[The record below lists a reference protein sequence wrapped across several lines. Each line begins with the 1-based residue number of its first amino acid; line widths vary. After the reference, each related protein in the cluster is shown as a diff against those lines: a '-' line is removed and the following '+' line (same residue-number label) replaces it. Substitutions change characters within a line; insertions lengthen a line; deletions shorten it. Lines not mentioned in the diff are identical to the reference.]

1 MTNDTF
7 YSFAANTHAVCK
19 TDMCQNDCIRALD
32 EQLNLYLDALS
43 KVFFKKENMRVKE
56 TWWLS
61 TFYSFAIHGLV
72 RKLLQQLSYILASG
86 TAANQYL
93 HLAIR
98 LFIASSGDYDPLM
111 RDYVTLSKG
120 KEADSS
126 HISDLEEAK
135 IAVEQSS
142 WASREIFSSAD
153 YLRNLFE
160 DNSGAFPT
168 NSDAAEKPQAAQAA
182 PETQIPYGR
191 QNPFALPSEG
201 SKKEETFNTW
211 SSSNQ
216 YPAHSGKR
224 PYRPS
229 SLSSMESSSDIGPS
243 SPYAANTT
251 SLQVPDD
258 IYHDFHEYRPAEPST
273 LNESPRS
280 SSPRIYLSYSPRRFS
295 EVERQ
300 NSGKNSFSTHN

>member
-216 YPAHSGKR
+216 YP
-224 PYRPS
+224 
-229 SLSSMESSSDIGPS
+229 SMESSSDIGPS